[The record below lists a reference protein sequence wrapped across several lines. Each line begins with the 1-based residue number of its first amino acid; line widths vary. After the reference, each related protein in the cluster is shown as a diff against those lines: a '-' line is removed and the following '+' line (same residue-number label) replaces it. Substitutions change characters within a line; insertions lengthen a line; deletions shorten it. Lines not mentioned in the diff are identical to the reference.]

1 LVNFADEGGSDSTAF
16 QRLMPELAI
25 VTTDLWAACN
35 EERNNVASN
44 AGTQKPKG
52 RPKGSRRG
60 QYGNGKH
67 AFAGLLH
74 CGACGAVLSC
84 HEGKNDSGSLH
95 CVQCEHAR
103 ASGVP
108 NRKAEY
114 VSIKG
119 VTVMLRW
126 LLERIVTGDVLAS
139 FRERLKTRLEG
150 GRENEL
156 VAARAGLQKAERIKD
171 RLLRMLGSIDNDD
184 PGLEQQYAQARED
197 VLRLSQKAQEIEAG
211 LRDVNRESIEKQ
223 LSIELSQVIDAFL
236 GDTETPE
243 RTRAILGRIFPR
255 MLLLGKTDRYNAY
268 FEIAVKPGAIL
279 AAASETSILDPEET
293 VMLLHLS
300 TSGSKYPVWTLAEL
314 NRSELPFKP

>member
-1 LVNFADEGGSDSTAF
+1 
-16 QRLMPELAI
+16 
-25 VTTDLWAACN
+25 
-35 EERNNVASN
+35 
-44 AGTQKPKG
+44 
-52 RPKGSRRG
+52 
-60 QYGNGKH
+60 
-67 AFAGLLH
+67 
-74 CGACGAVLSC
+74 
-84 HEGKNDSGSLH
+84 
-95 CVQCEHAR
+95 
-103 ASGVP
+103 
-108 NRKAEY
+108 
-114 VSIKG
+114 
-119 VTVMLRW
+119 LRW

-171 RLLRMLGSIDNDD
+171 RLLRMLGSIDTDD
-184 PGLEQQYAQARED
+184 PRLEQQYAQARED

-211 LRDVNRESIEKQ
+211 LRDVNREAIEKQ
-223 LSIELSQVIDAFL
+223 LNIELSQVIDAFL